1 MSSTKQTKQ
10 RLNEL
15 LKYVHRLGQINQEPV
30 FKVSDYQQFKIEEH
44 ELSERVGI
52 HRNISDDDGASVWLR
67 IERLKRTP
75 PPQVP
80 VEIAEWVTVSN
91 NPEQSV
97 QVNDVLTKTLPEQD
111 ISQLIEAGQVAI
123 SDIQDSTPKP
133 QQQPALKEVTLRLD
147 NLPQTKSLVESY
159 INDQW
164 YAWAKHETEKR
175 QTIKI
180 YDAFFSLQQ
189 SMEAQGDEQPL
200 ELVWG
205 LGVSRWA
212 LVENSI
218 DFPLLE
224 KLVEIEIDDKNGAI
238 SIRPRKTE
246 PNLVIAPYF
255 ALENPGI
262 DALIRYE
269 KKHFSQLPEDME
281 FSPYVAESFEPILR
295 HAATQLSESGEYWP
309 DVNAVAGDRAPP
321 HMAENLRVS
330 DSWVIFARPRSATPY
345 IQDIE
350 RFQQQLEQADEDVIP
365 APARR
370 VVDELS
376 NKKVARNMGTL
387 FRKEESSSTDDDE
400 ESTELYFPKPFNDAQ
415 VKIIDRLRH
424 NDGVVVQGPPGTG
437 KTHTIANII
446 SHYLSTGRTVLVTS
460 NGESALTALRNQI
473 PEEVRDLTISLL
485 TNERQGFK
493 QLETAVQL
501 LATIASQTNLEDLSK
516 EAHDHEQQVNTL
528 RQQISAIDSEIHQW
542 GLKQL
547 HRIDKQIIDSDANIT
562 AMQLAQN
569 VVRGKERYAWFP
581 DALGTG
587 EEFNLQFTNADVTA
601 LRKARRNAGRFIDYI
616 GVTLPD
622 LNELP
627 DATQIA
633 AIHDDLVTVEKLS
646 RFAKIEK
653 LPELRRTVED
663 AVERAAAVSPKL
675 EDMINAVKAMQ
686 ENPWLHALFVHWA
699 EYGVGHEST
708 QLLEDMLTPLKEL
721 TTTRMHFIKNAV
733 QVPDPGA
740 KRASLLEAVTK
751 LSNGEKPFGLLSI
764 GKGEIKAI
772 LDRIEI
778 NGEKPASPRQWEL
791 VSDYLQF
798 QHDGRRM
805 VMKLNSV
812 GQEYNLPEI
821 RYEFGD
827 SLKALKDFLDT
838 VQNTI
843 ELATVAWK
851 QLAEELKYLFPKDL
865 RVDQI
870 LTNSKEEKR
879 VLAALANHT
888 SRIDLANQ
896 RKRLHKLQKTLGQY
910 KGEVADQ
917 LKLMA
922 KKNIG
927 NDNFSTEQIAEQWQS
942 HIQLL
947 KQLHSI
953 QPVLNTINDVV
964 QKIKASGAS
973 KWAGKLMHEPVLEEH
988 DPWTPNDWHDAW
1000 QWKRQLAY
1008 LAEIDQRGHVKQL
1021 CEQRG
1026 ELETKLTRT
1035 FTNLVR
1041 LKTNIGLHSNLTERV
1056 HGALIRFVS
1065 AIGKLGAG
1073 TGKKRAPRLRH
1084 EALRAM
1090 QECFDGVPC
1099 WIMPTWRISESLPS
1113 QFGSF
1118 DLVIID
1124 EASQSDIAALPAIL
1138 RAKKLLVVGDDKQ
1151 VSPTAAFI
1159 SEEKIHQLKQ
1169 NYLAGQPF
1177 ADLLIPGVSLYDL
1190 ASAVYPTQRIMLTEH
1205 FRCVEPIIRFSMQF
1219 YSDSLIPL
1227 RVPKAS
1233 EKIDP
1238 PLVDVY
1244 VHNGQRDENEG
1255 TNTAEVDAIVSEIKQ
1270 IVNDPKFSGRSIGV
1284 ISLIGSEQAAKI
1296 QEALLQ
1302 EVGEDVYQKFDI
1314 GCGDS
1319 ATFQG
1324 KEKDIIF
1331 LSLVVGPKQGAPLN
1345 KREFEQRFNV
1355 ALSRARDRMYL
1366 YRSIK
1371 ETDLKHGNDLRLRTI
1386 RYFSNP
1392 MPPRPQVDNPLELCE
1407 TDFERDVYKRLFDL
1421 GYAVSPKV
1429 KVGPFE
1435 IDMVIEGGRDQRLA
1449 VELDG
1454 DKPQSIEHWADCLSQ
1469 QRTLERVGWPFWRCW
1484 GSSYTLDPDA
1494 CIADLV
1500 ATMTSLGIEPIGG
1513 QIHSNIYTDYREYR
1527 GSMQGRDKGL
1537 DE

>member
-1 MSSTKQTKQ
+1 MSSTKQ
-10 RLNEL
+10 RLNDL

-30 FKVSDYQQFKIEEH
+30 FKVSDYGQFNIAEH

-52 HRNISDDDGASVWLR
+52 QRNISDDEGVSVWLR

-80 VEIAEWVTVSN
+80 GDIAEWVSVSN
-91 NPEQSV
+91 NPEQPA
-97 QVNDVLTKTLPEQD
+97 NIHDTITKKLPEQQVSLLLGEEKINATD
-111 ISQLIEAGQVAI
+111 IKESAQGH
-123 SDIQDSTPKP
+123 
-133 QQQPALKEVTLRLD
+133 KEVTLRLQ
-147 NLPQTKSLVESY
+147 NLPDTNSQVQAYL
-159 INDQW
+159 NDQW
-164 YAWAKHETEKR
+164 YPWANEEKEKR

-189 SMEAQGDEQPL
+189 SMEAQGDEQAL

-205 LGVSRWA
+205 LGVTRWG
-212 LVENSI
+212 LEENSI
-218 DFPLLE
+218 DFPMLE
-224 KLVEIEIDDKNGAI
+224 KLVEIDIDDKNGAI
-238 SIRPRKTE
+238 SIRPRKTD
-246 PNLVIAPYF
+246 PSLVIAPYF
-255 ALENPGI
+255 ALANPGI

-269 KKHFSQLPEDME
+269 KKHFAQLSEDLE
-281 FSPYVAESFEPILR
+281 FSPYEAETFEPILR

-309 DVNAVAGDRAPP
+309 DVNPVAGDRTPP
-321 HMAENLRVS
+321 PMAEHLRVS
-330 DSWVIFARPRSATPY
+330 DSWIIFARPRSSTPY
-345 IQDIE
+345 IEDIE
-350 RFQQQLEQADEDVIP
+350 RFQQQLEQSDEDLIP

-370 VVDELS
+370 VVEELS
-376 NKKVARNMGTL
+376 NKKVARNFENL
-387 FRKEESSSTDDDE
+387 VRKSDANTTSSDE
-400 ESTELYFPKPFNDAQ
+400 EHTELYFPKPFNEAQ
-415 VKIIDRLRH
+415 VKIIDRLQH

-501 LATIASQTNLEDLSK
+501 LATIASQTNLEDLLK
-516 EAHDHEQQVNTL
+516 EAQEHEQQVSSL
-528 RQQISAIDSEIHQW
+528 RQQINDIDSEIHQL

-547 HRIDKQIIDSDANIT
+547 HRIDEYIVDNDANIT
-562 AMQLAQN
+562 AMQLAQK
-569 VVRGKERYAWFP
+569 VVNGKERYAWLP
-581 DALGTG
+581 DNLGTG
-587 EEFNLQFTNADVTA
+587 EEFNPQFTNADVA
-601 LRKARRNAGRFIDYI
+601 VLRKARKKVGAFIDYI
-616 GVTLPD
+616 DVTLPE
-622 LNELP
+622 LSELP

-646 RFAKIEK
+646 RYAKIDK
-653 LPELRRTVED
+653 LPEISRNAED
-663 AVERAAAVSPKL
+663 AVDRATSVLPKL
-675 EDMINAVKAMQ
+675 EDMLSTVKTLQQ
-686 ENPWLHALFVHWA
+686 ETPWLHALFLHWA
-699 EYGVGHEST
+699 EHGMGHESA
-708 QLLEDMLTPLKEL
+708 QLLEDMLPALKEL
-721 TTTRMHFIKNAV
+721 ATVRMHFIKNAV
-733 QVPDPGA
+733 HVPDPGA
-740 KRASLLEAVTK
+740 KRPSLMEAVTK
-751 LSNGEKPFGLLSI
+751 LGNGEKPFGLLSI
-764 GKGEIKAI
+764 GKGEIKAL

-778 NGEKPASPRQWEL
+778 NGEKPATARQWEL
-791 VSDYLQF
+791 VHDYLQF
-798 QHDGRRM
+798 QHDGRRLM
-805 VMKLNSV
+805 VKLKSV
-812 GQEYNLPEI
+812 GEEYNLPELD
-821 RYEFGD
+821 YEFGD
-827 SLKALKDFLDT
+827 SFKSVKDFLD
-838 VQNTI
+838 QIDNTI
-843 ELATVAWK
+843 ELATVVWK
-851 QLAEELKYLFPKDL
+851 ELANELNNLFPKDL

-870 LTNSKEEKR
+870 LTNPKEEKR
-879 VLAALANHT
+879 VMAALANQT
-888 SRIDLANQ
+888 SRVDLANQ
-896 RKRLHKLQKTLGQY
+896 RKRLNKLQQTLGQY
-910 KGEVADQ
+910 KGEMAEQ
-917 LKLMA
+917 LKIMA

-927 NDNFSTEQIAEQWQS
+927 NDNFSTEQITEQWQS

-947 KQLHSI
+947 KQLHSL
-953 QPVLNTINDVV
+953 QSMLNNISDVV
-964 QKIKASGAS
+964 QKIKASGAV
-973 KWAGKLMHEPVLEEH
+973 KWADKLLREPVAGDH
-988 DPWTPNDWHDAW
+988 DPWTPSDWHDAW
-1000 QWKRQLAY
+1000 QWKRQRAY
-1008 LAEIDQRGHVKQL
+1008 ILEIDQRAYVKTL
-1021 CEQRG
+1021 SEQRHK
-1026 ELETKLTRT
+1026 LEAELTRT

-1056 HGALIRFVS
+1056 HSALIRFVS

-1073 TGKKRAPRLRH
+1073 TGKKRAPRLRQ

-1190 ASAVYPTQRIMLTEH
+1190 ASVVYPTQRIMLTEH

-1227 RVPKAS
+1227 RLPKAS

-1244 VHNGQRDENEG
+1244 VHNGLRDETDS
-1255 TNTAEVDAIVSEIKQ
+1255 TNPAEVEAIVTEIKH
-1270 IVNDPKFSGRSIGV
+1270 IVNEPKFAGRSIGV
-1284 ISLIGSEQAAKI
+1284 ISLIGSEQAVKI

-1302 EVGEDVYQKFDI
+1302 ELGEDVYQKFDI

-1366 YRSIK
+1366 FRSVK
-1371 ETDLKHGNDLRLRTI
+1371 DSDLKHGNDLRLRMM
-1386 RYFSNP
+1386 RHFSNP
-1392 MPPRPQVDNPLELCE
+1392 MPPRPVVENPLELCE
-1407 TDFERDVYKRLFDL
+1407 TEFERDVYKRLSDL
-1421 GYAVSPKV
+1421 GYAVTPKV
-1429 KVGPFE
+1429 KVGPFN
-1435 IDMVIEGGRDQRLA
+1435 IDMVVEGGRDQRLA

-1454 DKPQSIEHWADCLSQ
+1454 DKPQSAEQWADTLAQ
-1469 QRTLERVGWPFWRCW
+1469 QRTLERVGWPYWRCW
-1484 GSSYTLDPDA
+1484 GSSYALDSDS
-1494 CIADLV
+1494 CIDDLV
-1500 ATMTSLGIEPIGG
+1500 ATMTSLGIEPMEE
-1513 QIHSNIYTDYREYR
+1513 QVQNSIYTEYREYR
-1527 GSMQGRDKGL
+1527 GS
-1537 DE
+1537 

>member
-1 MSSTKQTKQ
+1 MEVGFFMSSTKQ
-10 RLNEL
+10 RLNDL

-30 FKVSDYQQFKIEEH
+30 FKVSEYQQFTIEEH
-44 ELSERVGI
+44 ELGERIGI
-52 HRNISDDDGASVWLR
+52 HRNIVDEDGSSVWLR

-75 PPQVP
+75 APQVP
-80 VEIAEWVTVSN
+80 VEIAEWVSVSN
-91 NPEQSV
+91 NPEQPV
-97 QVNDVLTKTLPEQD
+97 IVNDKIKKTLPEHEAAQMV
-111 ISQLIEAGQVAI
+111 EAGRIATA
-123 SDIQDSTPKP
+123 DINDSAQGHKN
-133 QQQPALKEVTLRLD
+133 VTFRLE
-147 NLPQTKSLVESY
+147 NSPETKSLVESY
-159 INDQW
+159 ISDEW
-164 YAWAKHETEKR
+164 YGWAKQEKEKR
-175 QTIKI
+175 ETIKL

-189 SMEAQGDEQPL
+189 SMESQGDEQPL

-205 LGVSRWA
+205 LGVTRWG
-212 LVENSI
+212 LKENGI

-238 SIRPRKTE
+238 SIRSRKTE
-246 PNLVIAPYF
+246 PTLVIAPYY
-255 ALENPGI
+255 ALGNPGI

-269 KKHFSQLPEDME
+269 KKHFSQLPETVE
-281 FSPYVAESFEPILR
+281 FSPYMAESFEPILR

-309 DVNAVAGDRAPP
+309 DVNPAPENRP
-321 HMAENLRVS
+321 PPPMADHLQVT
-330 DSWVIFARPRSATPY
+330 DSWIIFARPRSTTPY
-345 IQDIE
+345 VQDIE

-376 NKKVARNMGTL
+376 NKKVARNFETL
-387 FRKEESSSTDDDE
+387 VRKDELSSADDQEERP
-400 ESTELYFPKPFNDAQ
+400 ELYFPKPFNDAQ
-415 VKIIDRLRH
+415 VKIIDRLKH

-446 SHYLSTGRTVLVTS
+446 SHYLATGRTVLVTS
-460 NGESALTALRNQI
+460 NGESALAALRNQI

-501 LATIASQTNLEDLSK
+501 LATIASQTNLEDLLK
-516 EAHDHEQQVNTL
+516 EAHDHEHQVSAL
-528 RQQISAIDSEIHQW
+528 REQISAIDSEIHQS

-547 HRIDKQIIDSDANIT
+547 HRIDKNIVASDSNMT
-562 AMQLAQN
+562 AMQLAQS
-569 VVRGKERYAWFP
+569 VVDGKEQYAWLP
-581 DALGTG
+581 DDLGAG
-587 EEFNLQFTNADVTA
+587 EEFNPQFTNADMAV
-601 LRKARRNAGRFIDYI
+601 LRKARKKAGSFIGYI
-616 GVTLPD
+616 GIELPD
-622 LNELP
+622 LSELP

-633 AIHDDLVTVEKLS
+633 VIHSDLVTVEKLS

-653 LPELRRTVED
+653 LPELSRTVED
-663 AVERAAAVSPKL
+663 AVERATAVLPKL
-675 EDMINAVKAMQ
+675 QDMLSVVKTMQ
-686 ENPWLHALFVHWA
+686 GAPWLHTLFLHWA
-699 EYGVGHEST
+699 DHGVGHEST
-708 QLLEDMLTPLKEL
+708 QLLEDMLPALKEL
-721 TTTRMHFIKNAV
+721 ATKRMHFIKNAV
-733 QVPDPGA
+733 RVPDPGA
-740 KRASLLEAVTK
+740 KRASLMEAVTK

-764 GKGEIKAI
+764 GKGEIKAL
-772 LDRIEI
+772 LDRTEI
-778 NGEKPASPRQWEL
+778 NGEKPDTPRQWAL
-791 VSDYLQF
+791 VHDYLQF
-798 QHDGRRM
+798 QHDGRRLM
-805 VMKLNSV
+805 VKLKSV
-812 GQEYNLPEI
+812 GQEFNLPEI
-821 RYEFGD
+821 DYEFGD
-827 SLKALKDFLDT
+827 SFKSIKEFLD
-838 VQNTI
+838 QIEQTI
-843 ELATVAWK
+843 EQATVTWK
-851 QLAEELKYLFPKDL
+851 ALAEELTYLYPQDL
-865 RVDQI
+865 RVSQI
-870 LTNSKEEKR
+870 LTHAKEQDR

-888 SRIDLANQ
+888 SRVNLANQ
-896 RKRLHKLQKTLGQY
+896 RKRLGKLQKTLAPY
-910 KGEVADQ
+910 KGEVAEQ
-917 LKLMA
+917 LKQMA
-922 KKNIG
+922 NKNIG
-927 NDNFSTEQIAEQWQS
+927 NDNFSTEQITEQWQT
-942 HIQLL
+942 HIQLI
-947 KQLHSI
+947 KQLQGI
-953 QPVLNTINDVV
+953 QPLLDNINSVA
-964 QKIKASGAS
+964 QKIKASGAV
-973 KWAGKLMHEPVLEEH
+973 KWADKLLREPVEDDD
-988 DPWTPNDWHDAW
+988 DPWTPSDWHDAW
-1000 QWKRQLAY
+1000 QWKRQQAY
-1008 LAEIDQRGHVKQL
+1008 IAEIDQRAHVKQL
-1021 CEQRG
+1021 CERRKN
-1026 ELETKLTRT
+1026 LESNLART

-1041 LKTNIGLHSNLTERV
+1041 LKTNVGLHSNLTERV
-1056 HGALIRFVS
+1056 HSALIRFVS

-1113 QFGSF
+1113 EFGSF

-1138 RAKKLLVVGDDKQ
+1138 RARKLLVVGDDKQ

-1190 ASAVYPTQRIMLTEH
+1190 ASVVYPTQRIMLTEH

-1244 VHNGQRDENEG
+1244 VHNGLRDENEG
-1255 TNTAEVDAIVSEIKQ
+1255 TNPAEVEAIVAEIKN
-1270 IVNDPKFSGRSIGV
+1270 IVNDPKFAGRSIGV
-1284 ISLIGSEQAAKI
+1284 ISLVGSEQAAKI

-1302 EVGEDVYQKFDI
+1302 ELGEDVYQKFDI

-1366 YRSIK
+1366 YRSVK
-1371 ETDLKHGNDLRLRTI
+1371 ESDLKHGNDLRLRMM
-1386 RYFSNP
+1386 RFFSNP

-1407 TDFERDVYKRLFDL
+1407 TEFERDVYKRLCDL
-1421 GYAVSPKV
+1421 GYAVTPKV
-1429 KVGPFE
+1429 KVGPFN
-1435 IDMVIEGGRDQRLA
+1435 IDLVVEGGRDQRLA

-1454 DKPQSIEHWADCLSQ
+1454 DKPQVIEQWADNLSQ
-1469 QRTLERVGWPFWRCW
+1469 QRTLARVGWPFWRCW

-1494 CIADLV
+1494 CMADLI
-1500 ATMTSLGIEPIGG
+1500 ATMTSLGIEPMG
-1513 QIHSNIYTDYREYR
+1513 QQSHNNVYTEYREYR
-1527 GSMQGRDKGL
+1527 GAAQEIGKGW
-1537 DE
+1537 EEK